1 MELAQRG
8 DVLREAGRDAK
19 RYERA
24 AVAASLASV
33 LVFCFWVLRT
43 ALDPAKWPWHA
54 SGNVVLVV
62 LAVWLTLAIAGIT
75 MSVAGRS
82 LFHCRRR
89 WLTIAI
95 TLGVVSL
102 VALPVASAG
111 SLLYVLGPHH
121 PSDGKLLSN
130 FAQHEAQFEQV
141 ISDFRSHVRVRD
153 ARLVSLGIEVDGV
166 ERDSG
171 GLVLLSVSTWGLVPS
186 GSSKGYAYSKH
197 PLRPV
202 TDGQIED
209 YRGDMPNE
217 IVYRHIKG
225 PWYLFF
231 EVW

>member
-1 MELAQRG
+1 M
-8 DVLREAGRDAK
+8 

-33 LVFCFWVLRT
+33 LVLCFWVLRT
-43 ALDPAKWPWHA
+43 VLDPYGWPWDA
-54 SGNVVLVV
+54 GNAALLIV
-62 LAVWLTLAIAGIT
+62 AVWLTSAILGIT
-75 MSVAGRS
+75 MSILARALS
-82 LFHCRRR
+82 HPRRQ
-89 WLTIAI
+89 WLALSV
-95 TLGVVSL
+95 TLCVVSL

-121 PSDGKLLSN
+121 PSDDKLLGS
-130 FAQHEAQFEQV
+130 FAQREGQFEQV
-141 ISDFRSHVRVRD
+141 VNDVRHRVRVPD
-153 ARLVSLGIEVDGV
+153 ARLASLGIEPDGV

-171 GLVLLSVSTWGLVPS
+171 GLVLLTVSTWGIVPS

-202 TDGQIED
+202 TDGRLQD

-217 IVYRHIKG
+217 IVYRHIQG

-231 EVW
+231 EAW